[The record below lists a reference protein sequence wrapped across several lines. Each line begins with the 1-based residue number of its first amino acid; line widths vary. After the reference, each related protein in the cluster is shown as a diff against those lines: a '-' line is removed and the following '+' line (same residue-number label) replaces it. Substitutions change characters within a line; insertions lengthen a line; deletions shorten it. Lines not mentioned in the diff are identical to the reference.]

1 MEELKIEF
9 IEKLKEEVKK
19 FYRMDDLLDEHYNE
33 EGYKDIKFVETLSTD
48 EHRWY
53 ILEENVYKVTTEDKE
68 YYFGVLEVGSL
79 KSEMMTAEDTGVAM
93 ELFEVEKIV
102 RETFTRKR

>member
-1 MEELKIEF
+1 MEF

-19 FYRMDDLLDEHYNE
+19 FYRMEDLLDEHYE
-33 EGYKDIKFVETLSTD
+33 EEKYKNIEFVETLSTD

-53 ILEENVYKVTTEDKE
+53 ILEENVYKIKIDEED
-68 YYFGVLEVGSL
+68 YYFGILEVGSL
-79 KSEMMTAEDTGVAM
+79 KSEAMTASDTGVTM

-102 RETFTRKR
+102 KETFKRK